1 MTSQKSFRGILIGES
16 IARIHANCKRIMHGE
31 KFATPNPARIAFI
44 SGYVRRRRHMNEP
57 PGKRR
62 FVRSEKTDEFHVRTC
77 HPNMKSHPAR
87 KQNRVRQPISL
98 TKTQKGIKRRNNS
111 PDFGIGF
118 GERRIRT
125 LRRRTKIR

>member
-1 MTSQKSFRGILIGES
+1 
-16 IARIHANCKRIMHGE
+16 MHGE

-62 FVRSEKTDEFHVRTC
+62 FVRSEKTDEFHVRAC

-87 KQNRVRQPISL
+87 KQNRVRQLICS
-98 TKTQKGIKRRNNS
+98 TKTQKGSAEIELFSGLTECYPENGRLNRSDEKQK
-111 PDFGIGF
+111 FQ
-118 GERRIRT
+118 
-125 LRRRTKIR
+125 L